1 MNMNDIREKLPTI
14 LIAGSIVL
22 MVAATTFQVLE
33 MCDYKLFETIFKSS
47 K

>member
-1 MNMNDIREKLPTI
+1 MSGIKEKLPTI
-14 LIAGSIVL
+14 FIAASIVF
-22 MVAATTFQVLE
+22 MIAATTFQVLE